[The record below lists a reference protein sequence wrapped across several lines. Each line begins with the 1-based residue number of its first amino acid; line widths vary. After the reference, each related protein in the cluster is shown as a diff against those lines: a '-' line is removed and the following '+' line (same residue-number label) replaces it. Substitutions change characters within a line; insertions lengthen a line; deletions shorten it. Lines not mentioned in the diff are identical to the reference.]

1 MLEIDLARLQL
12 QSARA
17 FDSNSDQ
24 NRLLNMDLG
33 NLIKWKTK
41 REARE
46 KHKAIL
52 DALSASRGVLADA
65 LPVFHLDHSKLITE
79 FRRDISKDVA
89 RFRRA
94 SRHGGTK
101 LSPSL
106 TLSPASFEVP
116 HKVPVLPSPS
126 PVPSPS
132 PAPTGGKVASTLTL
146 DTCPVDTPSLKPI
159 EVGGTLTPA
168 QAGSEIT
175 VTFSHPGIPD
185 SVIDTTADTSG
196 KWTAS
201 KTPDPT
207 QSGTWTVTASFAG
220 DASRL
225 PSSSQT
231 CKTTYG

>member
-1 MLEIDLARLQL
+1 
-12 QSARA
+12 
-17 FDSNSDQ
+17 
-24 NRLLNMDLG
+24 MDLG
-33 NLIKWKTK
+33 SLIKWKTK

-46 KHKAIL
+46 RHKAIL
-52 DALSASRGVLADA
+52 DALSASQGILAAA
-65 LPVFHLDHSKLITE
+65 LPVFHLDHSKLVTE
-79 FRRDISKDVA
+79 FRQDISKAVA

-101 LSPSL
+101 LPSSL
-106 TLSPASFEVP
+106 TLSPASFEAP
-116 HKVPVLPSPS
+116 RKVPVLPSPT

-132 PAPTGGKVASTLTL
+132 PAPTGTPAGGKVASTLTL
-146 DTCPVDTPSLKPI
+146 DTCPVNTPSPKPI

-168 QAGSEIT
+168 QAGSQIA
-175 VTFSHPGIPD
+175 VTFSHPGLPD
-185 SVIDTTADTSG
+185 SVVESTTDSSG

-201 KTPDPT
+201 DTPDPT
-207 QSGTWTVTASFAG
+207 QSGTWTVTAAFAG